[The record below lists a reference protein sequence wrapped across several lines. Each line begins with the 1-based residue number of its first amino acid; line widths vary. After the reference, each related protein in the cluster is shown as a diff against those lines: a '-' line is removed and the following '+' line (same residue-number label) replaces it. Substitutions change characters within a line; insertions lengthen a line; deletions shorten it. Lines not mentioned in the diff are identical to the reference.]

1 MDDDLSPTKIGR
13 IDVIEP
19 RGKNLQ
25 ETIIEESSDIHSLN
39 NKKNYLQKRLIL
51 FNFLYGELLLMN
63 RGSMNKG

>member
-39 NKKNYLQKRLIL
+39 NKRVTV
-51 FNFLYGELLLMN
+51 G
-63 RGSMNKG
+63 G